1 MCAATPALP
10 APAPPASEARRGVL
24 ARARTDLAEY
34 LQLWGPGCGRF
45 NNVRPAH
52 FQLFCLRKVRA
63 KGHGSLSYLAQRKIE
78 SVFEEKV
85 QELLGIDH
93 VKIERED
100 ALVSVGGPDGKA
112 TAKENSLSG
121 TSC

>member
-1 MCAATPALP
+1 MRGHACAARARDPRNR
-10 APAPPASEARRGVL
+10 SARRGVL

-63 KGHGSLSYLAQRKIE
+63 KGHGSLSYLTTRRIE
-78 SVFEEKV
+78 AIFEEKV
-85 QELLGIDH
+85 EEVL
-93 VKIERED
+93 EED
-100 ALVSVGGPDGKA
+100 KGK
-112 TAKENSLSG
+112 
-121 TSC
+121 